1 MLRTAASTEP
11 RTRRASRGRG
21 FTLFEVI
28 VVSAMLLILAATV
41 VPRLV
46 VVERQREE
54 KTILE
59 VEDLLRMFAFRN
71 TSGLQ
76 QVGLT
81 YDGAAGTLGLWIMD
95 LDPRNPDGARIWQQD
110 RLSSLV
116 EFPDGMGVESVSSDE
131 SSIAPDAWTITSHP
145 DGSRPRIDLSLRG
158 KEKSARLVLETYS
171 NSPRRG
177 DDPRAEIREAIDL
190 DAEGS
195 AYDPW

>member
-1 MLRTAASTEP
+1 MP
-11 RTRRASRGRG
+11 RTHAANQRRATPAGRGRG

-28 VVSAMLLILAATV
+28 VVSAMLAILAAV
-41 VPRLV
+41 LVPRLV

-71 TSGLQ
+71 SSGLQ

-110 RLSSLV
+110 RLSSPV
-116 EFPDGMGVESVSSDE
+116 EFPEGMGVESVSSDE
-131 SSIAPDAWTITSHP
+131 SSLAPDAWTITSHP

-158 KEKSARLVLETYS
+158 KEKSARIVLETYS

-177 DDPRAEIREAIDL
+177 DDPRDEIREAIDL

>member
-1 MLRTAASTEP
+1 MHAASHTSNTP
-11 RTRRASRGRG
+11 ARRRRG
-21 FTLFEVI
+21 FSLFEVI
-28 VVSAMLLILAATV
+28 VVGAMLAILAAV
-41 VPRLV
+41 LVPRVV
-46 VVERQREE
+46 VVERQRED

-81 YDGAAGTLGLWIMD
+81 YDGAAGTLALWIMD
-95 LDPRNPDGARIWQQD
+95 LDPRNPDGPRIWQQD
-110 RLSSLV
+110 RLSSPI
-116 EFPDGMGVESVSSDE
+116 EFPEGMGVESVSSDE
-131 SSIAPDAWTITSHP
+131 SSLAPDAWTITSHP

-158 KEKSARLVLETYS
+158 KEKSARIVLETYS
-171 NSPRRG
+171 NSPRRS

-195 AYDPW
+195 GYDPW

>member
-1 MLRTAASTEP
+1 MPRPAASAEP
-11 RTRRASRGRG
+11 RAHRASRGRG

-28 VVSAMLLILAATV
+28 LVCAMLTILAAAV

-46 VVERQREE
+46 VIERQREE

-71 TSGLQ
+71 SAGLQ

-81 YDGAAGTLGLWIMD
+81 YDGAAGTLALWIMD

-110 RLSSLV
+110 RLSSPV
-116 EFPDGMGVESVSSDE
+116 EFPEGMGVESVSSDE
-131 SSIAPDAWTITSHP
+131 SSLAPEAWTITSHP

-171 NSPRRG
+171 NAPRRG
-177 DDPRAEIREAIDL
+177 DDPRVEIREAIDL

-195 AYDPW
+195 GYDPW